1 MATAEFAVALPAV
14 LLVLAVG
21 LTGVRAGLASVQ
33 CADAA
38 RLAAR
43 SLARGDSPAH
53 AQGLAQAAAPR
64 GASIALSSGGATV
77 QVSCAAQVGPIG
89 GLSVAVSG
97 SATAALEQQG
107 GADVGP

>member
-64 GASIALSSGGATV
+64 GASIALSSSGATV
-77 QVSCAAQVGPIG
+77 QVGPIG